1 MTVKLAQTAAS
12 GSTTRSAFVS
22 RAATACREPARQ
34 LGESKKGLGR
44 GKRLGEEKGVPTSVL
59 PPGADHASCL
69 AASGMIRARA
79 RKCRLHPP
87 PPTPRKPPST
97 RGWGDYGTIAQQR
110 AEARDMVLSLKAS
123 QLRRAKGLGMWRP
136 PPPHTKPPESLG
148 REWRE
153 PLPPGALRS
162 LRSWGAS

>member
-1 MTVKLAQTAAS
+1 MTVKLAQTAAF
-12 GSTTRSAFVS
+12 GSSTRSAFVS
-22 RAATACREPARQ
+22 RAATTCREPARQ

-87 PPTPRKPPST
+87 PPTPRKPPSS
-97 RGWGDYGTIAQQR
+97 REWGDYGTIAQQR
-110 AEARDMVLSLKAS
+110 AEARDMVAVP
-123 QLRRAKGLGMWRP
+123 KGLPAQKSKGPGNVATP
-136 PPPHTKPPESLG
+136 PQHTKPPESLG